1 MEVQRDEGDEDQ
13 DFNEVQEAN
22 QLKDQ
27 NVKITIS
34 SGSDMKASKTKKSR
48 RRLPISSGSDIGLNS
63 PNHHR
68 QTEEKKGERE
78 KQKGEHSEISV

>member
-27 NVKITIS
+27 NVKIYNFQWIRHE
-34 SGSDMKASKTKKSR
+34 GQQDKEEQTKITNFQWIR
-48 RRLPISSGSDIGLNS
+48 
-63 PNHHR
+63 HR
-68 QTEEKKGERE
+68 IEFPEP
-78 KQKGEHSEISV
+78 S